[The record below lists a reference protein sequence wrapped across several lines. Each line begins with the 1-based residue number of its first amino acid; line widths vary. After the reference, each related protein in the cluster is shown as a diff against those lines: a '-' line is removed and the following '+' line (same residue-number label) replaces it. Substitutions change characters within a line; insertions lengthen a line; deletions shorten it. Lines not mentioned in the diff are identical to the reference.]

1 MKMDP
6 PWIDG
11 PDYPP
16 DPIEKAREWVRHFVD
31 DGLSEEA
38 EKQWLAALD
47 CLEAQKS
54 VGQTSAEA
62 WKKFEEAIDDR
73 SD

>member
-1 MKMDP
+1 MTN
-6 PWIDG
+6 
-11 PDYPP
+11 
-16 DPIEKAREWVRHFVD
+16 PIEKAREWVRHFVD

-54 VGQTSAEA
+54 VLKQLTLPRLLGQTSAEA